1 MPVAAI
7 TKRRHAELAGQALK
21 FVAELAQIEPLSPDF
36 DHKLEAIAELGR
48 DTVTTLGARHAG
60 SLAHVAP
67 PPTGG
72 IARAI
77 SALRT
82 LAESLEPLRPGN
94 LGAAPR
100 RFGLFAGKP
109 DPAAYFARYNA
120 AQAEIETTLAALTRE
135 RDALLRAN
143 VALEMESAALIPPL
157 TALAEH
163 MLFAEE
169 LALTLTARAYMLA
182 ARDPIR
188 AQRLTGEAMSVVQS
202 RLRELAEARALAA
215 QALAVREVI
224 TATNAR
230 LVEGIEQATA
240 TMLLVLRTAIEAA
253 RLIASQELVLEGIAS
268 LNRAARNL
276 ITAETAPDAHAS
288 AAALQSAFARLY
300 DALDRL
306 DRERAGSAGRLT
318 TG

>member
-1 MPVAAI
+1 MPVPAI

-36 DHKLEAIAELGR
+36 DHKLEAVAELGR

-77 SALRT
+77 FALRT

-100 RFGLFAGKP
+100 RFGLFAGQP
-109 DPAAYFARYNA
+109 DPAAYFVRYNA
-120 AQAEIETTLAALTRE
+120 AQAEIETTLTALTRE

-143 VALEMESAALIPPL
+143 VALETESAALIPPL

-169 LALTLTARAYMLA
+169 LALTLTARAYMLS

-202 RLRELAEARALAA
+202 RLRDFAEARALAA
-215 QALAVREVI
+215 QALTVREVI
-224 TATNAR
+224 TATNTR
-230 LVEGIEQATA
+230 LIEGIEQATA

-253 RLIASQELVLEGIAS
+253 RLIASQELVLDGIAS
-268 LNRAARNL
+268 LNRTARNL
-276 ITAETAPDAHAS
+276 ITAETAPDAES
-288 AAALQSAFARLY
+288 TTAALQSAFAQLH

-306 DRERAGSAGRLT
+306 DSERAGSAARLT

>member
-1 MPVAAI
+1 MPVPTI
-7 TKRRHAELAGQALK
+7 SKRRHAELAGQALK
-21 FVAELAQIEPLSPDF
+21 FVAELVLIEPFSPDF
-36 DHKLEAIAELGR
+36 DHKLEAVAELGR
-48 DTVTTLGARHAG
+48 DAVTALGARHAG

-77 SALRT
+77 IALRA
-82 LAESLEPLRPGN
+82 LAESLEPLRQGN
-94 LGAAPR
+94 LGEAPR
-100 RFGLFAGKP
+100 RFGLFATRP
-109 DPAAYFARYNA
+109 DPAAYFARYRA
-120 AQAEIETTLAALTRE
+120 AQGEIEATLSALTRE
-135 RDALLRAN
+135 RDALIRAN
-143 VALEMESAALIPPL
+143 VALETESAALIPPL

-169 LALTLTARAYMLA
+169 LTLTLTARADMLA

-188 AQRLTGEAMSVVQS
+188 AQRLTGEAMGVVQS
-202 RLRELAEARALAA
+202 RLRDLAEARALAA

-224 TATNAR
+224 TATNTR
-230 LVEGIEQATA
+230 LIEGIEQATA

-253 RLIASQELVLEGIAS
+253 RLIAQQELVLDGIAS

-276 ITAETAPDAHAS
+276 ITAETAPDAES
-288 AAALQSAFARLY
+288 STAALQSAFARLH

-306 DRERAGSAGRLT
+306 DSERAGSAARLT